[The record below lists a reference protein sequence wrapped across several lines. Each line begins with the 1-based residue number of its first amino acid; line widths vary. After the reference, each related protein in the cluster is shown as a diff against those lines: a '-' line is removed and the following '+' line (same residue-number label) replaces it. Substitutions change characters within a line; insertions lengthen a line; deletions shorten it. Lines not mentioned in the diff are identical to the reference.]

1 MAKQPWE
8 PDKYHYS
15 AEYGGEQYAQP
26 TPQQTAPQ
34 QTAPIGQGDNANV
47 TPVSGNVTADDA
59 TKSRVN
65 TRLERHLAKQNQTQT
80 TPLTDSG
87 NYQAALGALSSAN
100 GIDGSGDTLQSVYD
114 QIVNRK
120 PFSYNID
127 EDMMYRQYV
136 DQYTNLGRLAM
147 NDTMGQAAMLTG
159 GYGSSYGQAVGQQ
172 QYDAYLQQLNGIIP
186 DLYDR
191 AYQRYM
197 DEGTALQNKYAFM
210 QANPQYA
217 GGSTGGSSGGS
228 LPTTVQNPGLTR
240 DEIIEFQKANGLTP
254 DGEWGPYTQK
264 MWNKVY
270 GPDFYVDNSGNNTK
284 GNTTWKTTGNV
295 TGKVPERKTALPDWA
310 YYNNTPDEKYL
321 QKNGVKTVEEA
332 RGKPVN
338 LPFVVNKTYSY
349 EDQLNALDP
358 YWLKKLGLQ

>member
-1 MAKQPWE
+1 MDKDKQLRE
-8 PDKYHYS
+8 AYYTS
-15 AEYGGEQYAQP
+15 AGAQ
-26 TPQQTAPQ
+26 QNVEEEK
-34 QTAPIGQGDNANV
+34 PIKETIKEDNATGV
-47 TPVSGNVTADDA
+47 YPVKDEIKENN
-59 TKSRVN
+59 RVQQSYQDKANELKNLYN
-65 TRLERHLAKQNQTQT
+65 TYTS
-80 TPLTDSG
+80 D
-87 NYQAALGALSSAN
+87 NYQAALGALNGAN

-159 GYGSSYGQAVGQQ
+159 GYGNSYGQAVGQQ

-270 GPDFYVDNSGNNTK
+270 PGMTVVPKSDTT
-284 GNTTWKTTGNV
+284 GNTTGDTTGKGGETIPKWDNIIAQRNANIIDKYFTPTTT
-295 TGKVPERKTALPDWA
+295 TGATTGATTNPLAQGKGPVRML
-310 YYNNTPDEKYL
+310 TPDEEAYL
-321 QKNGVKTVEEA
+321 KSIGIHFGGQ
-332 RGKPVN
+332 
-338 LPFVVNKTYSY
+338 
-349 EDQLNALDP
+349 
-358 YWLKKLGLQ
+358 